1 MRLIFGVG
9 WSMANVVGVV
19 LVGVEEKAGVAGG
32 SFWVTVSVT
41 GDVDVVAA
49 GSSGVSAVDPAVDR
63 TAKGNSAAA
72 GAMTA
77 GLPLASSVEASVNG
91 TSETVDGMNALSG
104 IATLLSGKIPHARK
118 PLLAVPGVAARPQA
132 SLSSDPN

>member
-1 MRLIFGVG
+1 
-9 WSMANVVGVV
+9 MANVVGVV
-19 LVGVEEKAGVAGG
+19 LVRVEEKAQVAGG
-32 SFWVTVSVT
+32 TLWFTVSVT
-41 GDVDVVAA
+41 ATVTGAVDAVAAGA

-63 TAKGNSAAA
+63 TGKANSAAA

-77 GLPLASSVEASVNG
+77 GLPLASSVEAWING
-91 TSETVDGMNALSG
+91 TCDTVDGMNALSG
-104 IATLLSGKIPHARK
+104 IAAAFSGKIPHARK

>member
-1 MRLIFGVG
+1 
-9 WSMANVVGVV
+9 MANVVGVV
-19 LVGVEEKAGVAGG
+19 LIGVEEKARVAGG
-32 SFWVTVSVT
+32 SIWVTVSATVWVT

-63 TAKGNSAAA
+63 TDKGNSAVA
-72 GAMTA
+72 GALTA

-104 IATLLSGKIPHARK
+104 IAALFSGIIPHARK